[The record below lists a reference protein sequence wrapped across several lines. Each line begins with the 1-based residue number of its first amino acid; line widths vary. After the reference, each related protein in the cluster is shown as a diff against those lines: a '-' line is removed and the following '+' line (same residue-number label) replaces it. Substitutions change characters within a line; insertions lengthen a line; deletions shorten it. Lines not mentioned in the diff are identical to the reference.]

1 MAELGH
7 GGKEIVERILDP
19 SEAAEKIKGLARI
32 PVRSQIA
39 NEIIGIAY
47 GFFSPLEGFMGKAD
61 VESVCKNMKLANG
74 VVWSIPILF
83 DLSDEEIQKYGV
95 KPGESVLLTYG
106 GNPMAILEVEEIF
119 DYDKKSMCKDVYG
132 TDEAKHPGCAR
143 TYEYK
148 DKFVGGKITSD
159 ALAGAVRAQWVMRE

>member
-7 GGKEIVERILDP
+7 GGTEIVERIMEP
-19 SEAAEKIKGLARI
+19 SVAAEKIKGLAKI
-32 PVRSQIA
+32 PIRSQIA

-61 VESVCKNMKLANG
+61 VESVCKNMRHANG

-83 DLSDEEIQKYGV
+83 DLSEEEIREYGIDV
-95 KPGESVLLTYG
+95 GDSVVLTYG

-119 DYDKKSMCKDVYG
+119 DYNQKSMCQDVYG
-132 TDEAKHPGCAR
+132 TDDPKHPGCAR
-143 TYEYK
+143 TYQYK
-148 DKFVGGKITSD
+148 PKFIGGKKAST
-159 ALAGAVRAQWVMRE
+159 